1 MTDHS
6 APPRSSGVGR
16 KEIRIDDPS
25 FFTAL
30 AKYLSSHPAEYFM
43 PYVQWQLMSSLVT
56 HLGTDFVNAELEL
69 REKIFG
75 ANLV

>member
-1 MTDHS
+1 
-6 APPRSSGVGR
+6 
-16 KEIRIDDPS
+16 
-25 FFTAL
+25 
-30 AKYLSSHPAEYFM
+30 M